1 MLSIL
6 GRRAKTCDGVSRRE
20 VLRAGAL
27 SFCGALVGAP
37 EISAA
42 AAKPLARAKS
52 VVLFNLF
59 GGPSHLD
66 MFDLKPEAPVEIRGE
81 FRPIDTS
88 VPGLQI
94 CEHMPRLA
102 RLMHRTTLI
111 RTLSHG
117 YNSHNPYAVLTG
129 FTGGN
134 DRENYF
140 AKPTDHPSM
149 GAVCQYLGVSRGDL
163 PGHVCMP
170 AFPGYSQALR
180 RAGPYGGY
188 LGAQYDPLVAPCE
201 PKLDREPKDFYD
213 PVTPRGVPAAPD
225 LAPPPEI
232 TIDRLRS
239 RQSLLADVDR
249 QFAALAQSTAT
260 GTMRNYQ
267 HRAFNLLTGERAR
280 KAFDLA
286 AEPRAVRERYGD
298 TLYGSCALLARR
310 LVEAGVTFITLTTES
325 KGAGHWDT
333 HENNFGV
340 LRDFNLPIF
349 DQIFSALV
357 SDLDERGLLDS
368 TLVVAMGD
376 MGRSPRVNRKAGRD
390 HWPQVGFCLLAGGGV
405 KQGCVYGSTDKSAGQ
420 VNDHPVSPGD
430 IVATIYH
437 LLGVDPHTLVH
448 DLTNRPI
455 AISHGGEPIHG
466 VLA

>member
-1 MLSIL
+1 MFGTL
-6 GRRAKTCDGVSRRE
+6 
-20 VLRAGAL
+20 LRPGLA
-27 SFCGALVGAP
+27 
-37 EISAA
+37 SAA
-42 AAKPLARAKS
+42 QPLARAKS

-59 GGPSHLD
+59 GGPSHID
-66 MFDLKPEAPVEIRGE
+66 MFDLKPDAPVEIRGE
-81 FRPIDTS
+81 FKPIDTS
-88 VPGLQI
+88 VRGLQI
-94 CEHMPRLA
+94 CEHMPRIA
-102 RLMHRTTLI
+102 QLMHRTTLI

-149 GAVCQYLGVSRGDL
+149 GAVCQYLGVTRGDL

-188 LGAQYDPLVAPCE
+188 LGSRYDPLIALCE
-201 PKLDREPKDFYD
+201 PKLEREPKNFYD
-213 PVTPRGVPAAPD
+213 PVTPYGEPAAPD
-225 LAPPPEI
+225 LTPPPEI
-232 TIDRLRS
+232 TIDRLQR
-239 RQSLLADVDR
+239 RQSLLAGVDE
-249 QFAALAQSTAT
+249 QFARLSDSGAI
-260 GTMRNYQ
+260 GTMQDYQ
-267 HRAFNLLTGERAR
+267 RRAFNLLTGERAR
-280 KAFDLA
+280 KAFDLSQ
-286 AEPRAVRERYGD
+286 EPAAVRERYGNS
-298 TLYGSCALLARR
+298 LYGSCALLSRR

-325 KGAGHWDT
+325 KGAGHWDS
-333 HENNFGV
+333 HDNNFGL
-340 LRDFNLPIF
+340 LREFNLPNF

-357 SDLDERGLLDS
+357 TDLDERGLLDS

-376 MGRSPRVNRKAGRD
+376 MGRSPRVNRRAGRD

-405 KQGCVYGSTDKSAGQ
+405 KSGFVFGSTDKTAAQ
-420 VNDHPVSPGD
+420 VMDHPVSPGD

-437 LLGVDPHTLVH
+437 LLGIAPDTIIH
-448 DLTNRPI
+448 DLNNRPI
-455 AISHGGEPIHG
+455 PISHGGQPIYS

>member
-1 MLSIL
+1 MLRIL
-6 GRRAKTCDGVSRRE
+6 GRGAKACDGMTRRE

-27 SFCGALVGAP
+27 SFCGALLHAP
-37 EISAA
+37 AA
-42 AAKPLARAKS
+42 YAARPQVRAKS

-59 GGPSHLD
+59 GGPSHID
-66 MFDLKPEAPVEIRGE
+66 MFDLKPNAPAEIRGE
-81 FRPIDTS
+81 FQPIDTS

-94 CEHMPRLA
+94 CEHMPKIA
-102 RLMHRTTLI
+102 RLMHRATLI

-117 YNSHNPYAVLTG
+117 YNSHNPYALLTG

-149 GAVCQYLGVSRGDL
+149 GAVCQYLGVTRGDL

-188 LGAQYDPLVAPCE
+188 LGSRYDPLIALCE
-201 PKLDREPKDFYD
+201 PKLQREPKDFYD
-213 PVTPRGVPAAPD
+213 PVTPYGEPAAPD

-232 TIDRLRS
+232 TIDRLQR
-239 RQSLLADVDR
+239 RQSLLADVDQ
-249 QFAALAQSTAT
+249 QFASLSASGAI
-260 GTMRNYQ
+260 GTMQDYQ
-267 HRAFNLLTGERAR
+267 RHAFNLLTSERAR
-280 KAFDLA
+280 KAFDLSQ
-286 AEPRAVRERYGD
+286 EPPALRERYGD
-298 TLYGSCALLARR
+298 SLYGSCALLARR
-310 LVEAGVTFITLTTES
+310 LVEAGVSFITLTTES

-340 LRDFNLPIF
+340 LRDFNLPNF
-349 DQIFSALV
+349 DQILSALV
-357 SDLDERGLLDS
+357 TDLDERGLLDS

-376 MGRSPRVNRKAGRD
+376 MGRAPRINRKAGRD
-390 HWPQVGFCLLAGGGV
+390 HWPQAGFCLMAGGGTKGGFV
-405 KQGCVYGSTDKSAGQ
+405 FGSTDKTGAQ
-420 VNDHPVSPGD
+420 VNDHAVSPGD

-437 LLGVDPHTLVH
+437 LLGIDSDTIVH
-448 DLTNRPI
+448 DLSNRPVS
-455 AISHGGEPIHG
+455 ISHGGQPIYAA
-466 VLA
+466 LA